1 MNNNNNKDCLS
12 VWEWTVKELIN
23 HSIRKGNT
31 KEQTDDNTQDREQEG
46 KTP

>member
-1 MNNNNNKDCLS
+1 MNENKGCLS
-12 VWEWTVKELIN
+12 PWEWTVNELIN

-31 KEQTDDNTQDREQEG
+31 KEQTDVNTQEWEQEG